1 LSQANLP
8 NITPSITITRDDA
21 INLLLSSIALEE
33 LGLSHVINA
42 EGEKLQFV
50 LGTLPGVT
58 GPTVTISDLL
68 NVNDSVRET
77 LKTVTQ
83 KELLLQN
90 KLDSILTTP
99 ISVGP
104 TGPAGSTGATGP
116 IAPPNFA
123 YLYSTV
129 TQVLP
134 PPKPGGEGGPVTFNN
149 SVINST
155 AISFTPPASINILQ
169 TGFYRI
175 TWEVFPTAGVSA
187 FGIFF
192 GPGLLTLV
200 PGSDYGTNTGNDPY
214 TGQVIAQ
221 LVAGEVLTL
230 NSILGGPTLQVFTT
244 SFGNTVS
251 ASIIIEFLGS

>member
-1 LSQANLP
+1 MSQANLP
-8 NITPSITITRDDA
+8 NITPTITITRDDA

-33 LGLSHVINA
+33 LGLSHIINA

-58 GPTVTISDLL
+58 RPSATISDIL
-68 NVNDSVRET
+68 NVNVSVQET
-77 LKTVTQ
+77 LKTLTQ
-83 KELLLQN
+83 KEFLLQN
-90 KLDSILTTP
+90 KLESILTTP

-104 TGPAGSTGATGP
+104 TGPTGATGP
-116 IAPPNFA
+116 TAPPNFA
-123 YLYSTV
+123 FIYSTV
-129 TQVLP
+129 TQLLP
-134 PPKPGGEGGPVTFNN
+134 PPKPGGVGGPVTFNN
-149 SVINST
+149 SLINST

-187 FGIFF
+187 FGLFL
-192 GPGLLTLV
+192 GSPASTLV
-200 PGSDYGTNTGNDPY
+200 PGSDYGTNTGNTPY

-221 LVAGEVLTL
+221 LTAGSVMTL
-230 NSILGGPTLQVFTT
+230 ENILGGPTLQVFTT

-251 ASIIIEFLGS
+251 ASVIIEFLGS